1 MDLPPVPSSQPKSSD
16 VLKTSIAHMA
26 TVSSVHLDLPLQ
38 QDEDVIKR
46 QAQRPPSVASHH
58 ETTGEPATRSV
69 NKNSKVRGKPAVSL
83 LKPPLKAG
91 SGVSGSRG
99 GDKRT
104 AANGLLDVQP
114 QAPPS
119 PGGTFSVNQMSDVDC
134 KYDTM
139 ELLREADVQN
149 PNLENLEGV
158 LDGNTL
164 TLLKQTP
171 AHPLASDVQVS
182 VQLSKETLYYKVSLF
197 QLSSFLFFFW

>member
-1 MDLPPVPSSQPKSSD
+1 
-16 VLKTSIAHMA
+16 MA
-26 TVSSVHLDLPLQ
+26 TVSSVNLDLPLQ

-46 QAQRPPSVASHH
+46 QIQRPSVASHH

-69 NKNSKVRGKPAVSL
+69 NKNSKMRGKSALSL

-91 SGVSGSRG
+91 SGVSISRG

-119 PGGTFSVNQMSDVDC
+119 PGDTFSVNQMSDVDR

-158 LDGNTL
+158 LDRNTDHHINTL
-164 TLLKQTP
+164 TLIKQTP

-182 VQLSKETLYYKVSLF
+182 VQLNK
-197 QLSSFLFFFW
+197 